1 MICVYG
7 SIIFVLYMPEELNLV
22 FYRGPWIK
30 NNINIF
36 VDFLLF
42 VSPVNKYKLGKYVN
56 LSLSYD
62 N

>member
-1 MICVYG
+1 
-7 SIIFVLYMPEELNLV
+7 MPEELNLV